1 MLSIRFASRFV
12 STASSRASVFVRSF
26 TISPESWDSPGYVLN
41 SSAGV
46 LIEVEGDTAQ
56 IDRFVRELRENP
68 PPLAQIED
76 IAVAKS
82 GSPTDTRRFV
92 IRESVDEPGQL
103 APVSPDV
110 STCAGLPA
118 ATVQTP

>member
-1 MLSIRFASRFV
+1 M
-12 STASSRASVFVRSF
+12 ASSRASVFVRSF
-26 TISPESWDSPGYVLN
+26 TISPESWDWSGYVLN

-46 LIEVEGDTAQ
+46 LIEVEGDTALL
-56 IDRFVRELRENP
+56 DRFARELRESP

-76 IAVAKS
+76 IGVESLAPDGYEA
-82 GSPTDTRRFV
+82 FV

-110 STCAGLPA
+110 STCA
-118 ATVQTP
+118 